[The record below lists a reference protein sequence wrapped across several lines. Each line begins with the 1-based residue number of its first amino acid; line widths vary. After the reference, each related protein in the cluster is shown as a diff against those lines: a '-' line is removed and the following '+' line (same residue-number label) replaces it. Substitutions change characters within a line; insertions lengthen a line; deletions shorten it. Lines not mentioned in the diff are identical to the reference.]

1 MPPVTWGDH
10 LDIARAVASIG
21 GYDVGEC
28 FALMAIGLH
37 LLQRDLLFADEIAL
51 APALNEGAKTFLPVV
66 NPAAYAPSKSPRRS
80 RGRGWFYRGMTP
92 FAE

>member
-10 LDIARAVASIG
+10 LGIARAVASIG
-21 GYDVGEC
+21 GYDVGEG

-51 APALNEGAKTFLPVV
+51 TPALIQSKNNSRSVV
-66 NPAAYAPSKSPRRS
+66 DR
-80 RGRGWFYRGMTP
+80 
-92 FAE
+92 